1 MARRS
6 DHSREEIRQMALDVA
21 EKLVAENG
29 TSFLTARRISSGIG
43 YTVGSLYLVFENLD
57 DLALQVNARTLDRL
71 SLHLDRTVLQFE
83 EPPRRCIVEL
93 GRSYIR
99 FASDHSRLWNMIFEI
114 RTPDELELPEWY
126 RERILSLFRCFE
138 HPFEKIRPDLPET
151 RIKEAARALWSGI
164 HGICILARTGKLDV
178 VGLENVE
185 RASDLLCENFIDGW
199 TDSAV

>member
-6 DHSREEIRQMALDVA
+6 DHSRDEIRLMALDVA
-21 EKLVAENG
+21 ERLVAENG
-29 TSFLTARRISSGIG
+29 TSFLTARRIASGIG

-71 SLHLDRTVLQFE
+71 SLHLDRTALRFE
-83 EPPRRCIVEL
+83 EPRRCIVEL

-126 RERILSLFRCFE
+126 RKRILRLFRCVE
-138 HPFEKIRPDLPET
+138 HQFEKIRPDLPKT
-151 RIKEAARALWSGI
+151 RINTAARALWSGV
-164 HGICILARTGKLDV
+164 HGICILAHTGKLDV

-199 TDSAV
+199 IGSAA